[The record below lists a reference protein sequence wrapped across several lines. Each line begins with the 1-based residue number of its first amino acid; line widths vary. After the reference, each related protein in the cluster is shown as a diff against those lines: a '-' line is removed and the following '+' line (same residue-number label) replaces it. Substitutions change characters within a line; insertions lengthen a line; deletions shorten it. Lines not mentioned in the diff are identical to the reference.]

1 MALTIHGSQSKN
13 ACFILETEFLMC
25 YIDFAL
31 KRIIT
36 AEGRMRTA
44 IERSQGIEE
53 VLSALSQPLP
63 EALVRQRVGWRDA
76 FGQERMVDYIDW
88 HTAADILDE
97 VCPDWSHEVRDIAV
111 IGDLVAVT
119 VAITIKGV
127 TRCGIGVDSA
137 LDERG
142 IKGAEHDAL
151 KRAAVKFGLARS
163 LYRGAAKKRSAGNA
177 VSEKKGRSDDPV
189 TDKQLSAIYAIAKAK
204 QLDAQ
209 LESLALFQCEPE
221 QLSRDAASA
230 LIDHLRNIRLSA

>member
-1 MALTIHGSQSKN
+1 MMS
-13 ACFILETEFLMC
+13 
-25 YIDFAL
+25 
-31 KRIIT
+31 
-36 AEGRMRTA
+36 TA
-44 IERSQGIEE
+44 IERSQGIES

-63 EALVRQRVGWRDA
+63 EAVVRQRVGWRDA
-76 FGQERMVDYIDW
+76 SGQERMVDYIDW

-97 VCPDWSHEVRDIAV
+97 VCPDWSHEVRDIVV

-119 VAITIKGV
+119 AAITIQGI

-163 LYRGAAKKRSAGNA
+163 LYRKKRAAGAAATRST
-177 VSEKKGRSDDPV
+177 KSDDPV
-189 TDKQLSAIYAIAKAK
+189 SDKQLSAIYAIAKAK
-204 QLDAQ
+204 RLDPQ

-221 QLSRDAASA
+221 QLSRNAASA
-230 LIDHLRNIRLSA
+230 LIDHLRNVRLSA

>member
-1 MALTIHGSQSKN
+1 MMS
-13 ACFILETEFLMC
+13 
-25 YIDFAL
+25 
-31 KRIIT
+31 
-36 AEGRMRTA
+36 TA
-44 IERSQGIEE
+44 IGRSQEIETI
-53 VLSALSQPLP
+53 LSALSQPLP
-63 EALVRQRVGWRDA
+63 ETAIRQRVGWRDA
-76 FGQERMVDYIDW
+76 SGRERIIDYIDW

-119 VAITIKGV
+119 AAITIKGV
-127 TRCGIGVDSA
+127 TRCGVGVDSA

-163 LYRGAAKKRSAGNA
+163 LYRGAAGKRAAGGA
-177 VSEKKGRSDDPV
+177 KEKKGQNDDLV

-209 LESLALFQCEPE
+209 LESLALFQLEPE

>member
-1 MALTIHGSQSKN
+1 MSTV
-13 ACFILETEFLMC
+13 LE
-25 YIDFAL
+25 
-31 KRIIT
+31 RP
-36 AEGRMRTA
+36 
-44 IERSQGIEE
+44 QGIETI
-53 VLSALSQPLP
+53 LSALSQPLP
-63 EALVRQRVGWRDA
+63 ETVIRQRVGWRDA
-76 FGQERMVDYIDW
+76 SGHERMIDYIDW

-119 VAITIKGV
+119 AAITIKGV

-163 LYRGAAKKRSAGNA
+163 LYRGAAKKRAGGPA
-177 VSEKKGRSDDPV
+177 ADRQAKTDDPV
-189 TDKQLSAIYAIAKAK
+189 SEKQLSAIYAIAKAK
-204 QLDAQ
+204 RLDAQ

-221 QLSRDAASA
+221 QLSRNAASA
-230 LIDHLRNIRLSA
+230 LIDHLRNVRLSA